1 MKCYSSLD
9 GVLKYDVVSAMN
21 PIDKNYFEDTY
32 LSAEG
37 ESDLDGEYSAEGFSE
52 AGGLKRLSK
61 NFRANQKKRQTRRD
75 TRTQAKLL
83 DAQGRKAVSENLGKE
98 NKSDILMAKALANNS
113 KTAPAKQGLSNGAKI
128 GIVVGSLA
136 VLGVIGYFIYKKTK
150 GKAKGK

>member
-9 GVLKYDVVSAMN
+9 GVIRYDVLTATDRL
-21 PIDKNYFEDTY
+21 DKNYFEDTY
-32 LSAEG
+32 LAAEG

-61 NFRANQKKRQTRRD
+61 NFRANQKKRQARRD

-83 DAQGRKAVSENLGKE
+83 DAQGRKAVSESLGKDT
-98 NKSDILMAKALANNS
+98 KSDVLMAKALANTS
-113 KTAPAKQGLSNGAKI
+113 KTSPDKKGLSNGAKI

-136 VLGVIGYFIYKKTK
+136 ILGVIGYFIYKKTK